1 MNLVLILKIVTFIML
16 VVIAALLFINRE
28 AENQSK
34 ARLAFILLLILFI
47 LSLLMF

>member
-1 MNLVLILKIVTFIML
+1 MDLVLILKIVTFIML
-16 VVIAALLFINRE
+16 VVIAALLFINRK

-47 LSLLMF
+47 LALFMF